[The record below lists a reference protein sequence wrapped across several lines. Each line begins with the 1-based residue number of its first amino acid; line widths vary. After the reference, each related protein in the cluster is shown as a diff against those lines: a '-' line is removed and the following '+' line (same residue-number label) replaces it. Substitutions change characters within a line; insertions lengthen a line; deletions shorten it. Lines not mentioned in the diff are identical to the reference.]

1 MKSGANRTG
10 FRSEEV
16 KGSRFEA
23 WRSVERGYRSDEEE
37 ADMDEIILFLNSTFT
52 DLISLFYFLNFKMK
66 TPISSICFTVSALFF
81 YTFCILE

>member
-37 ADMDEIILFLNSTFT
+37 ADMDEIILFFK
-52 DLISLFYFLNFKMK
+52 FYLYRLNFL
-66 TPISSICFTVSALFF
+66 ILFF
-81 YTFCILE
+81 KF